1 MCANISQTNSGR
13 IIPCIHRGLLP
24 FWSISSNSPILS
36 LTTTMR
42 KVGWVAASF
51 VQSCSAGQR
60 MPTARLQ
67 TLGLF
72 TLTLCAMHRGGHELT
87 DSGPITDCLGLYC
100 CVDVLGLQSGGF
112 LCLGALAPSTWASVV
127 AACGFNCSAPNTD
140 RHRCVLKEKKKPYVF
155 PERQFF

>member
-1 MCANISQTNSGR
+1 
-13 IIPCIHRGLLP
+13 
-24 FWSISSNSPILS
+24 
-36 LTTTMR
+36 MR

-87 DSGPITDCLGLYC
+87 DSGPITDYLGLYC
-100 CVDVLGLQSGGF
+100 CVGCSCLVAVGGL
-112 LCLGALAPSTWASVV
+112 LTAVAPLV
-127 AACGFNCSAPNTD
+127 
-140 RHRCVLKEKKKPYVF
+140 
-155 PERQFF
+155 ERWL